1 MKQLYFFSVLILLAL
16 ITVNCGGNK
25 QISQT
30 DEGDIPDWYLNAPT
44 DPNYIFS
51 ARTAT
56 STDMQLAVDKATTD
70 GRAEVGRVVETKIE
84 GLQKKFD
91 EEVGTP
97 DNATLLQQ
105 FTSAQKTVVST
116 SLSGSQV
123 KKQEIYKD
131 GETWR
136 AYVLVEYPVGAAN
149 DAFLQ
154 QMKKQEEL
162 YTRYRSS
169 ETFKELENE
178 VQKYE
183 EWKEK
188 QK

>member
-1 MKQLYFFSVLILLAL
+1 VKNFIYLAAFVLISLTLL
-16 ITVNCGGNK
+16 NCGGNK
-25 QISQT
+25 ELSQT
-30 DEGDIPDWYLNAPT
+30 KEGDIPEWYLTPPS
-44 DPNYIFS
+44 DPNYIFVP
-51 ARTAT
+51 RTAT
-56 STDMQLAVDKATTD
+56 SKDMQLAIDKAVTD
-70 GRAEVGRVVETKIE
+70 ARAEVGRVVETKIE

-91 EEVGTP
+91 EEVGVAE
-97 DNATLLQQ
+97 NSTLLQQ

-123 KKQEIYKD
+123 KKQEVLKD

-136 AYVLVEYPVGAAN
+136 AYVLVEYPIGAAN
-149 DAFLQ
+149 TAFVE

-169 ETFKELENE
+169 ETFKDLENE
-178 VQKYE
+178 VKKYE